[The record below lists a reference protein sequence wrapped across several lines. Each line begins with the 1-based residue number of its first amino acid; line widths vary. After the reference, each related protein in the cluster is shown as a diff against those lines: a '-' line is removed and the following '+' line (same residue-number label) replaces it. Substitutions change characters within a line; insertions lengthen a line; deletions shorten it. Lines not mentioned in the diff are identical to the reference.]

1 MIRTAAILVIF
12 WLAGLAARA
21 QGIQKMKI
29 TELASYIAHCDHPL
43 IVNFWATTCPPCVKE
58 IPWLQN
64 TVARYREQEQPDRM
78 TCPECRS
85 VELVLVS
92 LDRPADYPARIA
104 AFTRK
109 NDVSVRI
116 LWLSET
122 NADTVRSLVDPHWSG
137 GLPSSLFIN
146 NAAHYRRFFDR
157 QLTEPQVELAVKE
170 LVR

>member
-12 WLAGLAARA
+12 WLAGLAAGA

-43 IVNFWATTCPPCVKE
+43 IVNFWATYCPPCINE

-64 TVARYREQEQPDRM
+64 TVTRYKEQR
-78 TCPECRS
+78 

-92 LDRPADYPARIA
+92 LDRPADYPSRIA
-104 AFTRK
+104 AFARK
-109 NDVSVRI
+109 NDVSARI
-116 LWLSET
+116 LWLCET

-146 NAAHYRRFFDR
+146 NATHYRRFFDR
-157 QLTEPQVELAVKE
+157 QLTGPQVELAVKE
-170 LVR
+170 LIK

>member
-1 MIRTAAILVIF
+1 MIRRAAILMIL

-21 QGIQKMKI
+21 QGVKTPGVEKI
-29 TELASYIAHCDHPL
+29 RIAGLASYIAHCDHPL
-43 IVNFWATTCPPCVKE
+43 IVNFWATFCSPCIRE

-64 TVARYREQEQPDRM
+64 TVTRYAGQG
-78 TCPECRS
+78 

-92 LDRPADYPARIA
+92 LDRPADYPARIT
-104 AFTRK
+104 AFARK

-122 NADTVRSLVDPHWSG
+122 NADTMRSLVDPHWSG

-146 NAAHYRRFFDR
+146 NATRYRRFFDR
-157 QLTEPQVELAVKE
+157 QLTESQVELAVKE

>member
-29 TELASYIAHCDHPL
+29 TELASYITLCDHPL
-43 IVNFWATTCPPCVKE
+43 IVNFWATHCPPCINE

-64 TVARYREQEQPDRM
+64 TVTRYKEQG
-78 TCPECRS
+78 

-104 AFTRK
+104 AFARK
-109 NDVSVRI
+109 NDLSARI

-170 LVR
+170 LIK